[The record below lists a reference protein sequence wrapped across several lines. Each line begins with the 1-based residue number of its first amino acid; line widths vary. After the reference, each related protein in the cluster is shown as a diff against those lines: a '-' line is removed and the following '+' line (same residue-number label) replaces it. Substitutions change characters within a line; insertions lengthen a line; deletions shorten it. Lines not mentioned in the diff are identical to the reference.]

1 MYVPTNTSTS
11 GRIKHVWS
19 DKLDVNFK
27 STVISSTNLT
37 GLTNFLVLEL
47 SLLRSRGSERLIR
60 G

>member
-1 MYVPTNTSTS
+1 MYVPTNTSVS

-27 STVISSTNLT
+27 STNLT

-47 SLLRSRGSERLIR
+47 SLQGSQ